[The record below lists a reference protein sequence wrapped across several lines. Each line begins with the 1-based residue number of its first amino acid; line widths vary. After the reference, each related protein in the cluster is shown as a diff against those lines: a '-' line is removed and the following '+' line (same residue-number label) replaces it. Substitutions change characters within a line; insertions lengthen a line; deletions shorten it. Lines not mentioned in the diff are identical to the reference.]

1 MGCGTANVLEDT
13 TTPSKNTF
21 VEGRSS
27 QNDKFLLKNTS
38 DKRIESLR
46 EKEIQELS
54 KNEKKIN
61 ETKKSFLGINI
72 GALKTVYSIFSE
84 TNGKYVSNVLLMNNS
99 SRIIPS
105 IICYTNE
112 NRLIGENAK
121 SYLKQNLS
129 TSYNN
134 LSRIIDT
141 EIKEEEK
148 KFFFSDDFKFNC
160 YNKKKEKEEI
170 KQIYII
176 ADYLSI
182 INKYYSR
189 EGLQYDFTC
198 LSVPDFYNDKYKENL
213 TLICESIG
221 MKNIKIYNESSAIT
235 MYYGYTKYR
244 DLFVQEKNEVDP
256 TIEKNI
262 LFIDIG
268 YSKTSFIL
276 SYFKYNK
283 FEVKYVKTYPE
294 YGGRYFDN
302 IIAEYCIE
310 EFKNEK
316 NLPDIEITNKMLYK
330 LLEVIAKKRIQLTIN
345 NETNFLVDAFYE
357 DQDLN
362 IILSKKD
369 YDEKIIKDFS
379 KKFSDYL
386 DLTIKYSK
394 EKKIKIDYV
403 EIAGEFMRTPILQS
417 IIENTNLKICKT
429 ILIDECTSVGA
440 ALLGSFFNGKFPIK
454 QLKSFNHINNNNIN
468 IKNSKNSDSD
478 FMELKKKIKEH
489 IKMQN
494 EIDERYNKFINE
506 KSAISKFLYS
516 VKNLVEKNK
525 KYNNKL
531 LEINNI
537 ERKLRKIEIDMN
549 DLKDIN
555 KKLKE
560 INSEIT
566 KDLYNTKNNELTDKL
581 NQFKKNKNNKF
592 ELNDI
597 ILDFEEK
604 IENLKNENIETF
616 IKYEKIIGIEKEID
630 NSKLKAI
637 EHIENK

>member
-1 MGCGTANVLEDT
+1 
-13 TTPSKNTF
+13 
-21 VEGRSS
+21 
-27 QNDKFLLKNTS
+27 
-38 DKRIESLR
+38 
-46 EKEIQELS
+46 
-54 KNEKKIN
+54 
-61 ETKKSFLGINI
+61 
-72 GALKTVYSIFSE
+72 
-84 TNGKYVSNVLLMNNS
+84 
-99 SRIIPS
+99 
-105 IICYTNE
+105 
-112 NRLIGENAK
+112 
-121 SYLKQNLS
+121 
-129 TSYNN
+129 
-134 LSRIIDT
+134 
-141 EIKEEEK
+141 
-148 KFFFSDDFKFNC
+148 
-160 YNKKKEKEEI
+160 
-170 KQIYII
+170 
-176 ADYLSI
+176 
-182 INKYYSR
+182 
-189 EGLQYDFTC
+189 
-198 LSVPDFYNDKYKENL
+198 
-213 TLICESIG
+213 
-221 MKNIKIYNESSAIT
+221 

-244 DLFVQEKNEVDP
+244 DLFVQ
-256 TIEKNI
+256 EKNI

-283 FEVKYVKTYPE
+283 FEVKYVKTYPK

-394 EKKIKIDYV
+394 ENKIKIDYV

-417 IIENTNLKICKT
+417 IIENKNLKICKT

-454 QLKSFNHINNNNIN
+454 QLKSFNHFNNNNIN
-468 IKNSKNSDSD
+468 VKNSKNSDSD

-531 LEINNI
+531 DEINNI

-581 NQFKKNKNNKF
+581 NKFKKNKNNKF

-597 ILDFEEK
+597 NLDFEEK

-616 IKYEKIIGIEKEID
+616 TKYKKIIGIEMEID